1 MNSQRAKLMK
11 KDNCSH
17 RLALVMMATIVA
29 GSLFYPIFQLAADTT
44 LLSSQSTSAPAKY
57 QLLEPGVIGQ
67 TSTPANLSD
76 YFNLMYNA
84 ILTVIVIL
92 AIYRIVRGA
101 LEYMFS
107 NVPGSKADGKDV
119 IKGALFGLLI
129 ALTSWLILH
138 TINPNLV
145 DWKCNKFLNLNVATD
160 SSCSVTLPS

>member
-1 MNSQRAKLMK
+1 MNSQSAKLIK
-11 KDNCSH
+11 KGNCSH
-17 RLALVMMATIVA
+17 QLALVMAVITMA
-29 GSLFYPIFQLAADTT
+29 GSLLWPIFPVVATT
-44 LLSSQSTSAPAKY
+44 LQSAATTSSPAKY
-57 QLLEPGVIGQ
+57 QLLEPDVIGGAQ
-67 TSTPANLSD
+67 PANLSD